1 MGLYYDRKR
10 KYLHSI
16 SKDRK
21 YRVLNLRKGELVA
34 GTNKSILLLDIED

>member
-16 SKDRK
+16 SKDHK
-21 YRVLNLRKGELVA
+21 YRILNLRKGELVA
-34 GTNKSILLLDIED
+34 GIKI

>member
-16 SKDRK
+16 SKDHK
-21 YRVLNLRKGELVA
+21 YRILNLRKGELVA
-34 GTNKSILLLDIED
+34 GIKNIIIYRY

>member
-1 MGLYYDRKR
+1 MGLYYDNKR

-21 YRVLNLRKGELVA
+21 YRILNMSKG
-34 GTNKSILLLDIED
+34 